1 MVMVERLLIAIAL
14 VVLGVGLVVLWQWRQ
29 RRLGAR
35 GLRGLV
41 GVKAGRPTVVYFTLP
56 QCGPCLA
63 LQRPAL
69 AQLQAE
75 LGEGV
80 QVVTID
86 ASAQPEVAKGWG
98 VVSVPTT
105 FVLDATGATVAV
117 NNGVALVEKLRG
129 QLGQ

>member
-1 MVMVERLLIAIAL
+1 MLERLLIAMVL
-14 VVLGVGLVVLWQWRQ
+14 VALGVGLAVVWQWRQ

-35 GLRGLV
+35 GLPGLV
-41 GVKAGRPTVVYFTLP
+41 ETQAGRPTVVYFTLP

-86 ASAQPEVAKGWG
+86 ASEQPEVAKAWG

-105 FVLDATGATVAV
+105 FVLDRAGQTVAV